1 VLSSDSEE
9 DEGNDFSLSSSNSE
23 AEEKSDEDHRRR
35 RVVRKFKIPRRDP
48 SVPWS
53 AAELENFRKNWPH
66 LKNFLDSVLKH
77 ATLTELTGMSKQK
90 VSGSRLL
97 SQILSA
103 NFEQVQNF
111 PEKVEQGE
119 DHCTGKAHVARFLR
133 GYAGDSQELWKQAR
147 EVWGVDG
154 IEPIANY
161 EVVSFGLGDLLTTV
175 VWSELHKPN
184 SRKLSIRLLS
194 TKSVEEAWKASDK
207 SDPPKEFETL
217 QEFKIA
223 MGTLDGAF
231 QKVMPWNMSFKTL
244 HNFLI
249 STNFR
254 ESDLPQKAGR
264 LMALSNF
271 VDETLRANARNWEE
285 KKNFSSFQ
293 DLAVR
298 WTTNLTRRMG
308 ETSQLSDT

>member
-1 VLSSDSEE
+1 ME
-9 DEGNDFSLSSSNSE
+9 
-23 AEEKSDEDHRRR
+23 
-35 RVVRKFKIPRRDP
+35 
-48 SVPWS
+48 
-53 AAELENFRKNWPH
+53 
-66 LKNFLDSVLKH
+66 
-77 ATLTELTGMSKQK
+77 TSK
-90 VSGSRLL
+90 
-97 SQILSA
+97 
-103 NFEQVQNF
+103 
-111 PEKVEQGE
+111 
-119 DHCTGKAHVARFLR
+119 
-133 GYAGDSQELWKQAR
+133 
-147 EVWGVDG
+147 GVDG

-161 EVVSFGLGDLLTTV
+161 EVVSIGLGDLLTPV

-207 SDPPKEFETL
+207 SDPPKEFETI

-231 QKVMPWNMSFKTL
+231 QKVMPLNMSFKTL

-249 STNFR
+249 STNFG
-254 ESDLPQKAGR
+254 EADLPQKAGR
-264 LMALSNF
+264 LVALSNF

-298 WTTNLTRRMG
+298 WTTSLTR
-308 ETSQLSDT
+308 